1 MSELPTPSQAIE
13 VLTKA
18 GCSPQVVDHCK
29 VVSQLAVRLASLA
42 RDKGIKVNIDLVRVG
57 GLLHDIGRSKTHGVE
72 HGYVGSS
79 ILESYGFSPIV
90 VRIVERHV
98 GSGISAEEAVKLG
111 LPKRDFIPET
121 LEEKIVSYADKLIEG
136 KRRISFDEAL
146 DRFAKDLGG
155 NHPAVDRLR
164 RLHEE
169 LVRLIGEPQ

>member
-1 MSELPTPSQAIE
+1 MSELPTPSQAIKA
-13 VLTKA
+13 LTKA
-18 GCSPQVVDHCK
+18 GCSPQVVEHCK
-29 VVSQLAVRLASLA
+29 VVSQLAVRLARLA
-42 RDKGIKVNIDLVRVG
+42 RDKGIKVDIDLVRVG

-72 HGYVGSS
+72 HGYLGSS
-79 ILESYGFSPIV
+79 LVESYGFSPTV

-98 GSGISAEEAVKLG
+98 GSGIPAEEAVKLG

-136 KRRISFDEAL
+136 KRRIPFDEAL
-146 DRFAKDLGG
+146 DKFAKDLGA
-155 NHPAVDRLR
+155 NHPAVGRLS

>member
-1 MSELPTPSQAIE
+1 MSELPKPSQAIE
-13 VLTKA
+13 ALAKA
-18 GCSPQVVDHCK
+18 GCGPQVVEHCK
-29 VVSQLAVRLASLA
+29 VVSQLAVRLARLA
-42 RDKGIKVNIDLVRVG
+42 KDRGMNVDIDLVRVG

-79 ILESYGFSPIV
+79 LAESYGFPTAV

-98 GSGISAEEAVKLG
+98 GSGIPAEEAVKLG

-136 KRRISFDEAL
+136 RRRIPYDQAL
-146 DRFAKDLGG
+146 DKFAKDLGAE
-155 NHPAVDRLR
+155 HPAVGRLR

-169 LVRLIGEPQ
+169 LVRLTGEPQ

>member
-1 MSELPTPSQAIE
+1 MSEFPTPSQAIE

-42 RDKGIKVNIDLVRVG
+42 RDKGIKVDIDLVRVG

-79 ILESYGFSPIV
+79 IVESYGFSPTLA
-90 VRIVERHV
+90 RIVERHV
-98 GSGISAEEAVKLG
+98 GSGIPAEEAVKLG

-146 DRFAKDLGG
+146 DRFAKDLGV
-155 NHPAVDRLR
+155 NHPAVGRLR